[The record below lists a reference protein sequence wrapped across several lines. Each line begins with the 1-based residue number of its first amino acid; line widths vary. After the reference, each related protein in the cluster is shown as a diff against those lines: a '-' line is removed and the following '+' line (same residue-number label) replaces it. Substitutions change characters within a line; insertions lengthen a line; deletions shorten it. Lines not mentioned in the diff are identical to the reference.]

1 MSGEPI
7 EVWYYG
13 NVSMIGGNAIPTL
26 SDIAG
31 AGTAGTSIMRSTK
44 SNFGSATP
52 QCRHG
57 TATSAQ
63 ASWNHGFMRDKGNIF
78 RDSTGFT
85 LLEMIISIGIFSTIV
100 VAAIGITIGIS
111 NAQIKASNVQAAQDN
126 IRFSVE
132 LMTKEMR
139 TGSQY
144 ELSRL
149 CAATAGEE
157 IRFVASSGTSRVYY
171 RSGGSLMR
179 LVDSTNCAD
188 AKPLLSE
195 EVAVESIW
203 FRVGGV
209 ILGATDG
216 QPWAMVSL
224 SIRSRG
230 AKQVLDSQM
239 DLQTMVVQRFR
250 DQ

>member
-7 EVWYYG
+7 EAWYYG
-13 NVSMIGGNAIPTL
+13 NVSMTGDNI
-26 SDIAG
+26 
-31 AGTAGTSIMRSTK
+31 TK
-44 SNFGSATP
+44 SQMTNSKLQINPKTRNSKTQNGLGFHLWDLRFVWNLIFGNWNFQKREA
-52 QCRHG
+52 
-57 TATSAQ
+57 
-63 ASWNHGFMRDKGNIF
+63 
-78 RDSTGFT
+78 GFT

-100 VAAIGITIGIS
+100 IAAIGITIGIS

-171 RSGGSLMR
+171 RSGTSLLR